1 MKNFRIKTCF
11 ALLGVV
17 FFVAVPHSI
26 SEEASPHPAVS
37 GQERA
42 ERLHEMDPGKFRELA
57 EAGDGID
64 FKHIDQHLLAAAVFH
79 ETNRRRIENDLD
91 PLGYKHGLREAARIQ
106 ASGMRREEMISHQH
120 PDESKET
127 LSDRLALLGIK
138 GRYFAENVAM
148 TFGIEYESG
157 EPLYPRQ
164 EDGVRIL
171 SDQPDGA
178 PIPPHTYLSFAEALL
193 DTWMNS
199 PGHRKNIVATEPR
212 LLGTSCLHDRMA
224 DGMDRFYSVQV
235 FFAPFE

>member
-1 MKNFRIKTCF
+1 MKIRLTLLAL
-11 ALLGVV
+11 ALL
-17 FFVAVPHSI
+17 VAPPHAN
-26 SEEASPHPAVS
+26 SEEASPQTTIS

-42 ERLHEMDPGKFRELA
+42 EELHEMAPEEFGELV
-57 EAGDGID
+57 EAGEEID
-64 FKHIDQHLLAAAVFH
+64 FEHIDQHLLAAAVFH
-79 ETNRRRIENDLD
+79 ETNRRRIDHDLE

-106 ASGMRREEMISHQH
+106 ASGMRREEIVSHQH

-127 LSDRLALLGIK
+127 LTDRLSQLEIK

-148 TFGIEYESG
+148 TFGVRYESG
-157 EPLYPRQ
+157 KPFHTRQ
-164 EDGVRIL
+164 EDGARII

-193 DTWMNS
+193 DEWMDS
-199 PGHRKNIVATEPR
+199 PGHRENIVAAEPR
-212 LLGTSCLHDRMA
+212 LLGTSSLHDRTP